1 MPLPQLQRGR
11 ALIITGPQGCGKS
24 RLAHEVALQH
34 TAVPQPME
42 MTWLEGRYGVT
53 NALNADA
60 QVLIIEGLP
69 HTPMAMANIKQ
80 LLTAKSIRHRPPGAL
95 QPSEVQPPL
104 LVFTTNDPALA
115 RQMAVDGRRFD
126 LFDMGDERP
135 LH

>member
-1 MPLPQLQRGR
+1 MSFPQLQRGR
-11 ALIITGPQGCGKS
+11 ALIIAGPQGCGKS
-24 RLAHEVALQH
+24 RLAHQIALQH
-34 TAVPQPME
+34 TAVPQPMQ

-69 HTPMAMANIKQ
+69 NTAMSMANIKQ

-95 QPSEVQPPL
+95 QPAEVQPPL
-104 LVFTTNDPALA
+104 LVFTTNDTALA
-115 RQMAVDGRRFD
+115 RQLAVDGRRFD
-126 LFDMGDERP
+126 LFDVCDERP